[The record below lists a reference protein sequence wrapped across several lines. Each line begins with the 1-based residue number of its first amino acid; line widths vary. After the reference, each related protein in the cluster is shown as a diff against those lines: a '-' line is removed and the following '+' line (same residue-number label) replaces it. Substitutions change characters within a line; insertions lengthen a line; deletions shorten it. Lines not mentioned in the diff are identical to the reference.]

1 MVMKGGALVTHVNN
15 HQKGLTIENPLNI
28 WIVSMTLL
36 LDISQP
42 VSSATP
48 VLTERVNE

>member
-1 MVMKGGALVTHVNN
+1 MVMKGGAPLTHVTN
-15 HQKGLTIENPLNI
+15 HQKGITIEKSLNI

-48 VLTERVNE
+48 VLTE